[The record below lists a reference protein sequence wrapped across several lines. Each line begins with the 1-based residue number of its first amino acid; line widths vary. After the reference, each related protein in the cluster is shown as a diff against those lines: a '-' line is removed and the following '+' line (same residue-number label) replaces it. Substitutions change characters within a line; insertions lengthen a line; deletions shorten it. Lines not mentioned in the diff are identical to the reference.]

1 MTQTRVHFRLGL
13 FVLLAVVTAC
23 VLLVAFGA
31 GRWMRTSVVLE
42 SYFDESV
49 QGLDVG
55 SKVRY
60 RGVTVGQVS
69 KISFTYNK
77 YQQDLPP
84 IERQQYV
91 LVEMQLRPELFG
103 GKAMQ
108 FPSQANLEHE
118 IARGLRVRLTPQ
130 GLTGTS
136 YMEIDYFEP
145 NRNHPL
151 PISWVPSELYIPSA
165 HGSIS
170 QLMNATQDVV
180 TRLQKLDL
188 ETTVQRLNHL
198 LATVDY
204 QFGQMPLGDLT
215 TSLQH
220 VADKLD
226 HIPIEKIA
234 SDSQALV
241 NELRGTNARLR
252 GILDDPKVASVP
264 ANLAASTDRLRQLLE
279 KPELNDALT
288 HLDQTLRRLDRM
300 SAGKEGE
307 LTETLSNLH
316 SASDDLRDLLSRAKA
331 QPSSLFFSDPPAPY
345 PLPR

>member
-1 MTQTRVHFRLGL
+1 MTHPRVYFRLGL
-13 FVLLAVVTAC
+13 FVLVAVLTAS

-31 GRWMRTSVVLE
+31 GRWFRPSVTLE

-49 QGLDVG
+49 QGLDLG

-77 YQQDLPP
+77 YEQDLPP
-84 IERQQYV
+84 IQRQQYV
-91 LVEMQLRPELFG
+91 LVEMKLRPELFG

-108 FPSQANLEHE
+108 FPSQDNLTHE
-118 IARGLRVRLTPQ
+118 IVRGLRVRLTPQ

-136 YMEIDYFEP
+136 YMEIDYFDP
-145 NRNHPL
+145 ARNPPL
-151 PISWVPSELYIPSA
+151 PLNWTPQALYIPSA

-170 QLMNATQDVV
+170 QLMDATQDVV

-198 LATVDY
+198 LGTLDDQVGSLNV
-204 QFGQMPLGDLT
+204 GQIGK
-215 TSLQH
+215 SLQS
-220 VADKLD
+220 VTDKLD
-226 HIPIEKIA
+226 RIPTERIA
-234 SDSQALV
+234 SDSQTLI
-241 NELRGTNARLR
+241 NELRNTNQQLSAMLS
-252 GILDDPKVASVP
+252 DPRVASAP
-264 ANLAASTDRLRQLLE
+264 ANLAISAERLRQLLD
-279 KPELNDALT
+279 KPELASSLE
-288 HLDQTLRRLDRM
+288 HLDATLRRLDRL

-307 LTETLSNLH
+307 LADTLSNLH
-316 SASDDLRDLLSRAKA
+316 AASDDLRDLLARAKA
-331 QPSSLFFSDPPAPY
+331 QPSSLLFSSPPTPY

>member
-1 MTQTRVHFRLGL
+1 MTQTRVYFRLGL
-13 FVLLAVVTAC
+13 FVLLAVITASI
-23 VLLVAFGA
+23 LLVAFGA
-31 GRWMRTSVVLE
+31 GRWLRTSVVLE

-69 KISFTYNK
+69 QISFTYNK
-77 YQQDLPP
+77 YQQALPP

-108 FPSQANLEHE
+108 FPSQANLQHE
-118 IARGLRVRLTPQ
+118 IERGLRVRLTPQ

-136 YMEIDYFEP
+136 YMEIDYFDP
-145 NRNHPL
+145 TRNKPL
-151 PISWVPSELYIPSA
+151 PISWAPTDLYIPSA

-170 QLMNATQDVV
+170 QLMNATQDIV
-180 TRLQKLDL
+180 TRMQKLDL
-188 ETTVQRLNHL
+188 ETTVSRLNHL
-198 LATVDY
+198 LATVDN
-204 QFGQMPLGDLT
+204 QVSQMPLADIT

-220 VADKLD
+220 VATKLD
-226 HIPIEKIA
+226 QLPLTKMA
-234 SDSQALV
+234 ADSESLI
-241 NELRGTNARLR
+241 NELRGTNQRLR
-252 GILDDPKVASVP
+252 AMLDAPGVASAP
-264 ANLAASTDRLRQLLE
+264 ANLAASAERLHDLLAR
-279 KPELNDALT
+279 PELGDALT

-331 QPSSLFFSDPPAPY
+331 QPSSLLFSSPPTPY